1 MTVPR
6 VCLLLLSDIKYDHKH
21 WAKMQQIS
29 RSQGHGAYGRALL
42 LTGCDKFEISDKK
55 SCTTYTG

>member
-42 LTGCDKFEISDKK
+42 LTGCDKIEIAD
-55 SCTTYTG
+55 